1 MTPSIMVERCNAV
14 QFRLNVTYA
23 DCHLQALFAECHC
36 AEHHYVESINAEHHY
51 AECHYA
57 ESLNAVSFY

>member
-36 AEHHYVESINAEHHY
+36 AEHHYVEWCQMPWAKF
-51 AECHYA
+51 
-57 ESLNAVSFY
+57 LQLLRT